1 MVRYSSRMQCA
12 FAVLDLTPSLPLSS
26 DQNIEETAVAAYW
39 VTDGIDRCRV
49 GFLPRHCVRQATTFD
64 GYLVQVVALLAN
76 SDSPS
81 QRRFSRHNRGACYA
95 TIIDTKVTQFLPILA
110 RGLPLK
116 TIIGCRSSPDAV
128 AITDTVTSNVDDDVV
143 RPFTV
148 RSSDILS
155 VFPLDMSKNM
165 GV

>member
-1 MVRYSSRMQCA
+1 MVRYVSRRILLPSACA
-12 FAVLDLTPSLPLSS
+12 RSYTSTTVLLSV

-64 GYLVQVVALLAN
+64 GHLVQVVALLAN

-95 TIIDTKVTQFLPILA
+95 TIIDTKVTQLVTSWNERTQTSSMYALASSILA
-110 RGLPLK
+110 GDE
-116 TIIGCRSSPDAV
+116 GDDEV
-128 AITDTVTSNVDDDVV
+128 AEYVGDDDEH
-143 RPFTV
+143 
-148 RSSDILS
+148 
-155 VFPLDMSKNM
+155 KE
-165 GV
+165 